1 VPSSLDIP
9 GALIFLER
17 KMPKQFVT
25 KATQS
30 PLSFLTVCFAL
41 WFAAHSFFAALLVG
55 FVAFV
60 WVKKSIR
67 DAMRA
72 EPDANDAKAP
82 PAATSSP
89 KAEESPAA
97 PATSIKRQYA
107 KSPVLV
113 PVRTGTGD

>member
-1 VPSSLDIP
+1 
-9 GALIFLER
+9 
-17 KMPKQFVT
+17 MPKQFVT

-41 WFAAHSFFAALLVG
+41 WFAAHSFFAALFVG
-55 FVAFV
+55 FIAFV

-82 PAATSSP
+82 AAAASP

-97 PATSIKRQYA
+97 PVASIKRQYA
-107 KSPVLV
+107 KSPVVV
-113 PVRTGTGD
+113 PIRTGTDD